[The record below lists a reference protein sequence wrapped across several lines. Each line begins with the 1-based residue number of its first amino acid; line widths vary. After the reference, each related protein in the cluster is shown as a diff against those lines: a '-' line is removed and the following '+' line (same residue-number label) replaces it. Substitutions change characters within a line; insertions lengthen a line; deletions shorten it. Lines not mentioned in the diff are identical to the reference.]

1 MEYRYYSFSQFVK
14 NTFGKKIYKLSLDG
28 GFTCPNRDGKIG
40 HGGCIFCSAGGSGDF
55 CPSPALPLCA
65 QIEEAKS
72 RISSKY
78 SGEQFIA
85 YFQAFTNT
93 YGPIEKMEK
102 LFFETILR
110 DDIIALDIATR
121 PDCLGDDVILLLAK
135 LNKIKPVF
143 VELGLQS
150 MHEETAVWM
159 RRGYKTKVFSSAAH
173 LLQEYSIP
181 VIAHVILGFPT
192 ETKEMAIETVKYLN
206 TLPISGVKFT
216 MLHVLKHTDLGKL
229 YEKKEFPLLSMEE
242 YIDWLISCIE
252 HLRKDIVI
260 HRITGDGKREELLAP
275 MWTLQKRYVL
285 NSITKEMKKRDSF
298 QGKEC
303 HHGIGFSHFI

>member
-1 MEYRYYSFSQFVK
+1 MEARYYSFSQFVK
-14 NTFGKKIYKLSLDG
+14 KTFGKKIYKLSLDG

-40 HGGCIFCSAGGSGDF
+40 YGGCIFCSAGGSGDF
-55 CPSPALPLCA
+55 CPSPALPLYA

-78 SGEQFIA
+78 NGEQFIA

-93 YGPIEKMEK
+93 YGPIEKMEQ
-102 LFFETILR
+102 LFFETISR

-121 PDCLGDDVILLLAK
+121 PDCLGDDVILLLSK
-135 LNKIKPVF
+135 LNKRKPVF

-150 MHEETAVWM
+150 MHEETAIWM
-159 RRGYKTKVFSSAAH
+159 RRGYKTEVFSHAAR
-173 LLQEYSIP
+173 LLHEHSIP
-181 VIAHVILGFPT
+181 VIAHVILGLPT
-192 ETKEMAIETVKYLN
+192 ETREMAIETVEYLN

-216 MLHVLKHTDLGKL
+216 MLHVLKNTDLGKL
-229 YEKKEFPLLSMEE
+229 YEQKNFPLLSMEQ
-242 YIDWLISCIE
+242 YIDWLIGCME

-275 MWTLQKRYVL
+275 MWTLQKRFVL
-285 NSITKEMKKRDSF
+285 NNIAKEMKKRDSF

-303 HHGIGFSHFI
+303 RYGI